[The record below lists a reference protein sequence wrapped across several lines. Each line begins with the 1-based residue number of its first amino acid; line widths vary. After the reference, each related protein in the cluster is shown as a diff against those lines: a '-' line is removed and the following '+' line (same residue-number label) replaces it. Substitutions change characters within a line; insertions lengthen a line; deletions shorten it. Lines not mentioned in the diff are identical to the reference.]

1 MNFASMLLGEIKT
14 TPRRIYHKQK
24 TKTEFVDS
32 FDQYKSLLQTPMTA
46 SQIAKARGMSYNGVK
61 SFLDRA
67 LERGD
72 VEKVGKVS
80 HVETGKRPALY
91 RWSSS

>member
-1 MNFASMLLGEIKT
+1 MNFATMLLGEIKAK
-14 TPRRIYHKQK
+14 PSRIYHKQK
-24 TKTEFVDS
+24 TKPEFVDS

-67 LERGD
+67 FERGD
-72 VEKVGKVS
+72 VEKVGEVS
-80 HVETGKRPALY
+80 QVETGRRPVLY
-91 RWSSS
+91 QWVS